1 MGGKEHALGLQFV
14 MCYKLAKWQSW
25 QSYGWI
31 TWCQSSFIK
40 SFDFNIL
47 FMPSMMNKDK
57 KWQIDYDLYWQK
69 INKIEH
75 VEKQLKSYLCL
86 EKNRWCNM
94 RQNYIQ

>member
-1 MGGKEHALGLQFV
+1 
-14 MCYKLAKWQSW
+14 
-25 QSYGWI
+25 
-31 TWCQSSFIK
+31 
-40 SFDFNIL
+40 
-47 FMPSMMNKDK
+47 MPSMMNKDK